1 MIEKQILKSFINDKE
16 LFTKYYKFLNLK
28 FLRDNYS
35 NIYKLFQTL
44 NSCYETL
51 EKVTIEELELKYHS
65 NYLLKDSERTDLTN
79 LLQDIN
85 NAPEVERDLIIGLL
99 EEHRRRSLAGDVAK
113 MALDVEDGK
122 SSVTE
127 LLDLFSKFEH
137 QEIEID
143 QAVPVVMSLKDLYT
157 TQVATPGLRWR
168 LKFLNQ
174 SLGSLRKGDFG
185 FIFAR
190 PESFTRDTE
199 VLTPQGWLTVDKVT
213 LDTPILQVTENLSS
227 QFVYPLEV
235 HTHEQNEI
243 VHVHDTRGRVN
254 LQVTKGHMMVTSK
267 QGKLSK
273 DRADTV
279 KYVQGVKHHV
289 TSFYTGSDKKLTPL
303 ERLNIAFQAD
313 GHTRVY
319 KDYGYTISVKKERKL
334 IRLRNILKET
344 GLEYTEYKDGNR
356 ENKGFYIK
364 SPNYKLSKNFDW
376 VDLLNMGQDYGKE
389 FIEELSYWD
398 ATRRTDTRFKFDT
411 TNKQVADVV
420 QAISA
425 MVGYNCLLSK
435 FEDNRKETYSDIYS
449 LSIRTKYEPVDGQSI
464 KKDVIPYT
472 DTTYCFKVYSGMLLV
487 RRNGAV
493 AVCGNTGK
501 TTFLASELSHM
512 GQQTDGDIL
521 WFCNEEQGNKVGIRT
536 FQAALGLQLDIL
548 WSDMDRHQS
557 LYNSKL
563 QDRIKIFHTEDS
575 SNANHIEQ
583 IIKEHN
589 PALIVFDQLDKVKGF
604 KAERKDLELAAS
616 YQWARELAKRY
627 APVIGVSQASGEA
640 EGKLWLT
647 MDMIDGS
654 KTGKAAE
661 ADWIIGIGKDSDNTS
676 RSRYLSI
683 CKNKLIGDKD
693 ILPDLRHGSM
703 QVLIRPEVAR
713 YEDLS

>member
-44 NSCYETL
+44 HSCYESL
-51 EKVTIEELELKYHS
+51 DKVTIEELELKYHS

-122 SSVTE
+122 VAVTE

-190 PESFTRDTE
+190 PE
-199 VLTPQGWLTVDKVT
+199 
-213 LDTPILQVTENLSS
+213 
-227 QFVYPLEV
+227 
-235 HTHEQNEI
+235 
-243 VHVHDTRGRVN
+243 
-254 LQVTKGHMMVTSK
+254 
-267 QGKLSK
+267 
-273 DRADTV
+273 
-279 KYVQGVKHHV
+279 
-289 TSFYTGSDKKLTPL
+289 
-303 ERLNIAFQAD
+303 
-313 GHTRVY
+313 
-319 KDYGYTISVKKERKL
+319 
-334 IRLRNILKET
+334 
-344 GLEYTEYKDGNR
+344 
-356 ENKGFYIK
+356 
-364 SPNYKLSKNFDW
+364 
-376 VDLLNMGQDYGKE
+376 
-389 FIEELSYWD
+389 
-398 ATRRTDTRFKFDT
+398 
-411 TNKQVADVV
+411 
-420 QAISA
+420 
-425 MVGYNCLLSK
+425 
-435 FEDNRKETYSDIYS
+435 
-449 LSIRTKYEPVDGQSI
+449 
-464 KKDVIPYT
+464 
-472 DTTYCFKVYSGMLLV
+472 
-487 RRNGAV
+487 
-493 AVCGNTGK
+493 TGK
-501 TTFLASELSHM
+501 TTFLASEITYM
-512 GQQTDGDIL
+512 AQQTDGDIL

-536 FQAALGLQLDIL
+536 FQAALGLQLDVL
-548 WSDMDRHQS
+548 WSDMERHQAI
-557 LYNSKL
+557 YDSKI

-575 SNANHIEQ
+575 SNAHHIEQ

-589 PALIVFDQLDKVKGF
+589 PALILFDQLDKVKGF
-604 KAERKDLELAAS
+604 KAERKDLELAAG
-616 YQWARELAKRY
+616 YQWGREIAKTY

-640 EGKLWLT
+640 EGKLWLS
-647 MDMIDGS
+647 MDMIDSS

-661 ADWIIGIGKDSDNTS
+661 ADWILGIGKDSDNTS
-676 RSRYLSI
+676 RSRYFSI

-693 ILPDLRHGSM
+693 TLPDLRHGSM

-713 YEDLS
+713 YEDLT